1 MTIPPPQAVPLPLT
15 REAIRI
21 RIIMFIHLGEDTVV
35 NDKEIIG
42 VFDIDT
48 STVNKATRDY
58 LSKAEKDKRV
68 IYVNY
73 DLPKSFIVCD
83 DKVYI
88 SPINT
93 STINKRSK

>member
-1 MTIPPPQAVPLPLT
+1 
-15 REAIRI
+15 
-21 RIIMFIHLGEDTVV
+21 MFIHLGEDTVI

-58 LSKAEKDKRV
+58 LSLAEKNGRIV
-68 IYVNY
+68 YVNY

-83 DKVYI
+83 NKVYI

-93 STINKRSK
+93 STINKRSKNSNKFMERFI

>member
-1 MTIPPPQAVPLPLT
+1 
-15 REAIRI
+15 
-21 RIIMFIHLGEDTVV
+21 MFIHLGEDTVV

-58 LSKAEKDKRV
+58 LSKAEKDKKIV
-68 IYVNY
+68 YVNY

-83 DKVYI
+83 NEVYI

>member
-1 MTIPPPQAVPLPLT
+1 
-15 REAIRI
+15 
-21 RIIMFIHLGEDTVV
+21 MFIHLGEDTVV

-58 LSKAEKDKRV
+58 LRIAEQNKKV
-68 IYVNY
+68 VYVNF

>member
-1 MTIPPPQAVPLPLT
+1 MDE
-15 REAIRI
+15 REAIRK

-58 LSKAEKDKRV
+58 LSKAEKDKRI